1 MLRSSFNVRNI
12 LAGGFLCVLAA
23 PFCAGGVTADAQSR
37 QPQQQRAARGA
48 NDGAAAKAVEEGVAA
63 FDRGDEAAART
74 LFTRALQL
82 DPKNVT
88 AHTYLG
94 VMSDRAGDLAEAERH
109 FAAAAIAAPLLPSAR
124 NNHGAILLRLGRKG
138 EAVKQFE
145 TSLKLDPNQP
155 SALVN
160 LAQIRFEEGTPES
173 LRAALALFTR
183 AQALEPDVGVARA
196 LVVTALKLNDRAAA
210 ASGYSDYA
218 ARVAAGAGGAGP
230 EVAGASA
237 RADLGGALLE
247 AELFTEA
254 AEELKAAVA
263 ADPSNVD
270 AVVRLGKAYVALKD
284 LPAAGRTLEGAVA
297 RGMEAAPVYAL
308 LASVYE
314 KTGHVENAIPAM
326 RLAIERDPQREEYR
340 FRYGMLLTNALAPG
354 AAVIRLEEAL
364 KSFPNSARLW
374 FALGLAQFRWGKNDD
389 AAKAFTHAVELDEKF
404 APAYAY
410 LGMTFVELGR
420 YDEALKLYGRALA
433 TDEKLGVVHHLIA
446 DILLRR
452 QDADLPLVESHL
464 DQAVKLDETFAPA
477 RLALAKVYI
486 RTNRFAEAAKT
497 LERVISL
504 DPKLAEAYYQLGRAY
519 LRLGRKAEGEATLE
533 KFKQLSEEQ
542 KEQSQNERREIV
554 RRLAN
559 VLF

>member
-1 MLRSSFNVRNI
+1 MSRSSFNVRII
-12 LAGGFLCVLAA
+12 LACAFLCVFAA
-23 PFCAGGVTADAQSR
+23 PFCAGAQSR
-37 QPQQQRAARGA
+37 QPQQQRRAARGA
-48 NDGAAAKAVEEGVAA
+48 SDGAAAKVAEEGVAA

-94 VMSDRAGDLAEAERH
+94 IMSDHAGDLAEAERH

-124 NNHGAILLRLGRKG
+124 NNHGAILLRLGRTE

-145 TSLKLDPNQP
+145 TSLKLDRNQP

-160 LAQIRFEEGTPES
+160 LAQIRFSQGTPES
-173 LRAALALFTR
+173 LRAALDLFTR
-183 AQALEPDVGVARA
+183 AQSLEPDVGVARA
-196 LVVTALKLNDRAAA
+196 LVVVALKLNDRAAA
-210 ASGYSDYA
+210 AASYRDYA
-218 ARVAAGAGGAGP
+218 ASVASGAGP

-247 AELFTEA
+247 AELFAEA

-270 AVVRLGKAYVALKD
+270 AVVRLGKAYIALKD
-284 LPAAGRTLEGAVA
+284 LPAAGRTLEGALA
-297 RGMEAAPVYAL
+297 RGLEAAPIYAL

-340 FRYGMLLTNALAPG
+340 FRYGMLLTNVLAPG

-374 FALGLAQFRWGKNDD
+374 FALGLAQFRWSKNDD
-389 AAKAFTHAVELDEKF
+389 AAKAFTRAVELDQNF

-410 LGMTFVELGR
+410 LGMTFVEQGR
-420 YDEALKLYGRALA
+420 ADEALKLYERALA
-433 TDEKLGVVHHLIA
+433 ADEKLGVVHHLIA
-446 DILLRR
+446 DVLLKR
-452 QDADLPLVESHL
+452 QDADLPLIESHL
-464 DQAVKLDETFAPA
+464 TRAVRMDETFAPA
-477 RLALAKVYI
+477 RLALAKVYL
-486 RTNRFAEAAKT
+486 RTNRFAEAAAE
-497 LERVISL
+497 LERVINL

>member
-1 MLRSSFNVRNI
+1 MRNL
-12 LAGGFLCVLAA
+12 LACVFSWALAA
-23 PFCAGGVTADAQSR
+23 TLCAGIATADAQTMQR
-37 QPQQQRAARGA
+37 PRQQRSGA
-48 NDGAAAKAVEEGVAA
+48 QGASDGAAAKVVEEAVAV
-63 FDRGDEAAART
+63 FGRGDEAAART
-74 LFTRALQL
+74 LFDRALQL

-94 VMSDRAGDLAEAERH
+94 IMSDRAGDLAEAERH

-124 NNHGAILLRLGRKG
+124 NNHGAILFRLGRVP

-145 TSLKLDPNQP
+145 TSLKLDRNQP

-160 LAQIRFEEGTPES
+160 LAQIRFSQGTPES
-173 LRAALALFTR
+173 LRAALELFTR
-183 AQALEPDVGVARA
+183 AQALEPDAGITRA
-196 LVVTALKLNDRAAA
+196 LVVTALRLSDRAAA
-210 ASGYSDYA
+210 AAGYRDYA
-218 ARVAAGAGGAGP
+218 ARVASGAGA
-230 EVAGASA
+230 EVAGAAA
-237 RADLGGALLE
+237 RADLGAALLE

-297 RGMEAAPVYAL
+297 RGVEAAPVYAL
-308 LASVYE
+308 LSSVYE
-314 KTGHVENAIPAM
+314 QTGHVENAIPAM
-326 RLAIERDPQREEYR
+326 RLAIVRDPQREEYR
-340 FRYGMLLTNALAPG
+340 FRYGMLLTNVLAPG

-364 KSFPNSARLW
+364 RAFPNSARLW
-374 FALGLAQFRWGKNDD
+374 FALGLAQFRWSKNDD
-389 AAKAFTHAVELDEKF
+389 AAKAFTRAVELDEKF

-420 YDEALKLYGRALA
+420 YDEAVKLYERALA
-433 TDEKLGVVHHLIA
+433 ADETLGVVHHLIA
-446 DILLRR
+446 DVLLKR
-452 QDADLPLVESHL
+452 QDPPLPLIESHL
-464 DQAVKLDETFAPA
+464 DRAVKMDETFAPA
-477 RLALAKVYI
+477 RLALAKIYI
-486 RTNRFAEAAKT
+486 RTNRYAEAAAA
-497 LERVISL
+497 LERVIGV

-542 KEQSQNERREIV
+542 KTQAQNERREIV

>member
-1 MLRSSFNVRNI
+1 MSRSSFNVRTI
-12 LAGGFLCVLAA
+12 VACAFLCVFAA
-23 PFCAGGVTADAQSR
+23 PFCAGAQPR
-37 QPQQQRAARGA
+37 PPLQQRRAARGA
-48 NDGAAAKAVEEGVAA
+48 SDGAAAAVAAEGVAA

-74 LFTRALQL
+74 LFARALQL

-94 VMSDRAGDLAEAERH
+94 IMSDRAGDLKDAERH

-124 NNHGAILLRLGRKG
+124 NNHGAILLRLGRTE
-138 EAVKQFE
+138 EAVRQFE
-145 TSLKLDPNQP
+145 TSLKLDRNQP

-160 LAQIRFEEGTPES
+160 LAQIRFSQGTPES
-173 LRAALALFTR
+173 LRAALDLFTR

-196 LVVTALKLNDRAAA
+196 LVVVALKLNDRAAA
-210 ASGYSDYA
+210 AAGYRDYS
-218 ARVAAGAGGAGP
+218 ARVAAGAGP
-230 EVAGASA
+230 EVAGAAA

-254 AEELKAAVA
+254 ARELKAAVA
-263 ADPSNVD
+263 ADPSNVE
-270 AVVRLGKAYVALKD
+270 AVVRLGKVYVALKD

-297 RGMEAAPVYAL
+297 RGLEAAPVYAL

-326 RLAIERDPQREEYR
+326 RLAITRDPQREEYR
-340 FRYGMLLTNALAPG
+340 FRYGMLLTNVLAPG

-364 KSFPNSARLW
+364 KSFPDSPRLW
-374 FALGLAQFRWGKNDD
+374 FALGLAQFRWGKND
-389 AAKAFTHAVELDEKF
+389 AAEKAFTRAAELDEKF

-410 LGMTFVELGR
+410 LGILFAEQGR
-420 YDEALKLYGRALA
+420 ADEALKLYERALA
-433 TDEKLGVVHHLIA
+433 ADEKLGVVHHLIA
-446 DILLRR
+446 DVLLRR
-452 QDADLPLVESHL
+452 QDADLSLVESHL
-464 DQAVKLDETFAPA
+464 ERAVRLDETFAPA

-486 RTNRFAEAAKT
+486 RTNRYPEAAAE
-497 LERVISL
+497 LERVIGL
-504 DPKLAEAYYQLGRAY
+504 DPKMAEAYYQLGRAY

>member
-1 MLRSSFNVRNI
+1 MRLRRVV
-12 LAGGFLCVLAA
+12 LCGRADRAA
-23 PFCAGGVTADAQSR
+23 PQQG
-37 QPQQQRAARGA
+37 QQRAARGG
-48 NDGAAAKAVEEGVAA
+48 DGAAEKIVEEAVAA
-63 FDRGDEAAART
+63 FDRGDESAART

-94 VMSDRAGDLAEAERH
+94 IMSDRAGELKEAERH
-109 FAAAAIAAPLLPSAR
+109 FAAAAISAPLLPSAR
-124 NNHGAILLRLGRKG
+124 NNHGAILLRLGRVQ

-145 TSLKLDPNQP
+145 TSLKLDRNQP

-160 LAQIRFEEGTPES
+160 LAQIRFEQGTPES
-173 LRAALALFTR
+173 LRSALDLFTR
-183 AQALEPDVGVARA
+183 AQTLEPDAGVARA
-196 LVVTALKLNDRAAA
+196 LVVIALRLNDRAAA
-210 ASGYSDYA
+210 SASYRDYA
-218 ARVAAGAGGAGP
+218 ARLAAGAGP
-230 EVAGASA
+230 EAAGAAA

-254 AEELKAAVA
+254 AEELKAATA

-270 AVVRLGKAYVALKD
+270 AIVRLGRAYVALKD
-284 LPAAGRTLEGAVA
+284 LPAAGRTLEGALA
-297 RGMEAAPVYAL
+297 RGLEAAPIYAL

-314 KTGHVENAIPAM
+314 RSGHIENAIPAM
-326 RLAIERDPQREEYR
+326 RLAITRDPQREEYR
-340 FRYGMLLTNALAPG
+340 FRYGMLLTNVLAPG

-374 FALGLAQFRWGKNDD
+374 FALGVAQFRWSKNDD
-389 AAKAFTHAVELDEKF
+389 AAKAFTRAVELDAKF

-420 YDEALKLYGRALA
+420 YDEAVKLYERALA
-433 TDEKLGVVHHLIA
+433 ADEKLGVVHHLIA
-446 DILLRR
+446 DVLLRR
-452 QDADLPLVESHL
+452 QDADLALIESHL
-464 DQAVKLDETFAPA
+464 TRAVKMDETFAPA

-486 RTNRFAEAAKT
+486 RTNRYAEAAAA
-497 LERVISL
+497 LERVVSV
-504 DPKLAEAYYQLGRAY
+504 DPKLAEGYYHLGRAY
-519 LRLGRKAEGEATLE
+519 LRLGRKAEGQAALE
-533 KFKQLSEEQ
+533 KFKLLSEEQ
-542 KEQSQNERREIV
+542 KEQAQNERREIV